1 MIYKLSDLYYN
12 RKEDIPLVDFSEVL
26 GFIKKNKTIALDIE
40 TCFSYKKD
48 RIYKSSK
55 KSLSELNCFEN
66 KILLLQLGTLDV
78 QYVIDVRYID
88 SISMIT
94 LGEALKSNNNKIVGH
109 NLFYDLHW
117 LKHHFKWDISNIY
130 DTFLVE
136 KLLTNGKFEVGKN
149 YGLAVVYNR
158 RFNIDIDYPQLNF
171 FEPIAPKKTRDN
183 FPTITEEEISIS
195 HITYCRYDLILPLRI
210 RNSQMK
216 EEEFKKMDKVIRLE
230 LKYLLV
236 LIDLKLEGISL
247 YEDVWGEALS
257 ISAGHLFTIKDELK
271 RIEDINWNSPKQ
283 KLELY
288 SSLGVELL
296 DRKGKASASVE
307 ALKLIASTLEEDTVE
322 YTVTEL
328 LMKFGAISKQVNSY
342 GTKFLKNVNKISG
355 KIHSDI
361 QQLMISGRTS
371 STNPNLQNIP
381 RSNSYRNAFY
391 KEEGL
396 TICDYA
402 SMEIRRVAE
411 VANETT
417 LIEVMNNG
425 LDPHL
430 DTAEKMFGKAYM
442 DDLFINDKDTF
453 AKLRSIAKTL
463 NFATLYG
470 ISAWKV
476 SNDYKVS
483 VKEAEKWIND
493 WFKSKPNIAKWLTAV
508 RAKAIATGY
517 VQIDSLGR
525 KAFFSG
531 IDRLREIEKFLTFT
545 ESRGLQ
551 YLLNPSVIKDLKRE
565 RATIKGRIERQAG
578 NLVIQGSSATIMKTA
593 QIMAKEAGLRNV
605 LQVHDELLVVGN
617 QEEKLKS
624 IMEKAWQI
632 YNKKVSM
639 PLVAEFT
646 PHWKK

>member
-1 MIYKLSDLYYN
+1 MIYKLSDIYYKN
-12 RKEDIPLVDFSEVL
+12 KEDVPTVDFSEVL

-48 RIYKSSK
+48 RIYKASK
-55 KSLSELNCFEN
+55 KSLAELNCFEH
-66 KILLLQLGTLDV
+66 KILLLQLGTLDC
-78 QYVIDVRYID
+78 QYVIDVRCID
-88 SISMIT
+88 IESMIL

-130 DTFLVE
+130 DTFLIE

-158 RFNIDIDYPQLNF
+158 RFNINIDYPQLNL

-216 EEEFKKMDKVIRLE
+216 EEEYKKMDKVIRLE

-236 LIDLKLEGISL
+236 LIDMKLEGISL
-247 YEDVWGEALS
+247 HQDKWEEALS
-257 ISAGHLFTIKDELK
+257 ISAGHLFTIKEALK
-271 RIEDINWNSPKQ
+271 DVEDINWNSPKQ

-288 SSLGVELL
+288 SKLGVELL

-342 GTKFLKNVNKISG
+342 GTKFLKNVNKVSG
-355 KIHSDI
+355 RIHSDI

-396 TICDYA
+396 SICDYA

-417 LIEVMNNG
+417 LIEVLNNG
-425 LDPHL
+425 LDAHL

-463 NFATLYG
+463 NFSILFG
-470 ISAWKV
+470 VSSWKL

-483 VKEAEKWIND
+483 PKVAQEWID
-493 WFKSKPNIAKWLTAV
+493 SWFKTKPNITKWLTSV
-508 RAKAIATGY
+508 RSKAIAVGY

-531 IDRLREIEKFLTFT
+531 IDRYRQINDFLNYT
-545 ESRGLQ
+545 ETKGLQ
-551 YLLNPSVIKDLKRE
+551 YLLSPAIIKDLKRE

-578 NLVIQGSSATIMKTA
+578 NFAIQGSCATCMKTA
-593 QIMAKEAGLRNV
+593 QILAKKEGLKNV
-605 LQVHDELLVVGN
+605 LQVHDELLIVGN
-617 QEEKLKS
+617 ETEQLKVV
-624 IMEKAWQI
+624 MEQAWNI
-632 YNKKVSM
+632 YNKKVNM
-639 PLVAEFT
+639 PLVAEYSSN
-646 PHWKK
+646 WKK